1 VLSIHRETAGHFSN
15 EKGDWPANTPVQFPG
30 VKINDWP
37 TIVYSEGLNIGYRWY
52 DAKGVKPRFAFGHG
66 LSYTDFAI
74 SNLSVSPEVSDGT
87 EPITVTAEVANT
99 GDRAGAEVAQVY
111 ISMPSWLNQPPK
123 RLVGFQKVTLEPGE
137 KRKVSIVMD
146 PKSSNHP
153 LSTWNVAKQ
162 QWVTSPGEY
171 ILKLGNSSDA
181 LTMQKKIT
189 IVK

>member
-1 VLSIHRETAGHFSN
+1 
-15 EKGDWPANTPVQFPG
+15 
-30 VKINDWP
+30 
-37 TIVYSEGLNIGYRWY
+37 
-52 DAKGVKPRFAFGHG
+52 
-66 LSYTDFAI
+66 
-74 SNLSVSPEVSDGT
+74 
-87 EPITVTAEVANT
+87 
-99 GDRAGAEVAQVY
+99 VAQVY